1 MSETNEIIKF
11 ENVNVTFKQKRKKF
25 DAVKNVSLSVKEGE
39 IVGIIGSSGAGK
51 STLLRTVNALQK
63 VDSGKVYVDGKDIA
77 GLRYKEV
84 KALRNDIGMIFQHF
98 NLVRS
103 RDVYKNIE
111 FVLRENGKSKKQA
124 EERINELL
132 KYVGLE
138 EKKHEYPAHLS
149 GGQKQRVAI
158 ARALANNAR
167 ILLCDEPTSALDAE
181 TTDNVLSLIKQINKE
196 LKVTVLL
203 ITHELEVAKKICDR
217 VVVMDDGKIIEE
229 GDVYETF
236 TKPATEFTESL
247 IGKENDFKIPGN
259 VLEHVKGRVVKIEY
273 FEEEGERAL
282 ISDVI
287 QKFDVKLN
295 ILHGRIEFIKDKPL
309 GVLIVSIDGD
319 KAETDKAIEY
329 ISGKAGRIEVIRNV

>member
-1 MSETNEIIKF
+1 MSESNEIIKF

-138 EKKHEYPAHLS
+138 EKKNEYPAHLS

-217 VVVMDDGKIIEE
+217 VVVMDDGKVIEE
-229 GDVYETF
+229 GDVYDTF

-319 KAETDKAIEY
+319 KAEADKAIEY

>member
-138 EKKHEYPAHLS
+138 EKKNEYPAHLS

-217 VVVMDDGKIIEE
+217 VVVMDDGKVIEE
-229 GDVYETF
+229 GDVYDTF

-319 KAETDKAIEY
+319 KAEADKAIEY